1 MIVAAHGKEYGHFKY
16 IENYYP
22 FRQWCSLSI
31 NCCHWAHPWM
41 GKAGGNAKQC
51 QPWRV
56 MVFKEALLS
65 LAMHFVQTNP
75 YGLLWAGYCFTRCRV
90 QRGSDG
96 IFPVRKHII
105 KVEAW
110 RLKAKFY
117 LLTPSSNLN
126 LSGSLWESSKML
138 SFSPGGKKC
147 TYTSLFFKRILWGE
161 KKFRIKQIIPPVVH
175 LLKKF
180 K

>member
-1 MIVAAHGKEYGHFKY
+1 MRVAAHGKEYGRFKY
-16 IENYYP
+16 AENYYP
-22 FRQWCSLSI
+22 FRQWYSLSI

-41 GKAGGNAKQC
+41 GKARGNAKQC

-56 MVFKEALLS
+56 TVFKEALLS
-65 LAMHFVQTNP
+65 LPMRFVQMNP

-96 IFPVRKHII
+96 IFPVRKHVI

-110 RLKAKFY
+110 HLKAKFY

-138 SFSPGGKKC
+138 SFSPGGNKMHI
-147 TYTSLFFKRILWGE
+147 YILV
-161 KKFRIKQIIPPVVH
+161 F
-175 LLKKF
+175 
-180 K
+180 

>member
-1 MIVAAHGKEYGHFKY
+1 MPYKQANCESSCTRKRIWTFQICWKLL
-16 IENYYP
+16 P
-22 FRQWCSLSI
+22 FQTVIQSI

-41 GKAGGNAKQC
+41 GKARGNAKQC

-56 MVFKEALLS
+56 TVFKEALLS
-65 LAMHFVQTNP
+65 LPMRFVQMNP

-96 IFPVRKHII
+96 IFPVRKHVI

-138 SFSPGGKKC
+138 SFSPGGNKMHI
-147 TYTSLFFKRILWGE
+147 YILV
-161 KKFRIKQIIPPVVH
+161 F
-175 LLKKF
+175 
-180 K
+180 